1 MIGVHYAV
9 SLLNVQRTS
18 AFYSVKYREQYNV
31 QYTVQ
36 YISVIYNM

>member
-9 SLLNVQRTS
+9 SLLNVQPKS